1 MNIIKKRIKESNFD
15 KVEIGIKGKATIELK
30 DPITD
35 KVTEKIEQH
44 NTISEWVA
52 KTHEGYIRNQAYQGD
67 NMGFTNWFKTIVLCN
82 TSLNIH
88 YNTKNIDIYKPDV
101 TGSKLKTYDN
111 HPNIIGYCSN
121 LSTSVP
127 ASAKAG
133 YYDIVGSNA
142 GRFINSTRRVFNFAA
157 NKALGTINSIYMTA
171 GADPFT
177 DATNFQPNFYNINL
191 PTNINDISDNLYC
204 KVIGKLSNNN
214 YIIAAASSNNY
225 LYEINPNTGYKVNT
239 YTLPTNMIASRLSIM
254 NDILYY
260 MDTENSTNGTITIK
274 KANMINP
281 IVFDSGTVVS
291 IQKPS
296 GNWFTFRTL
305 LSNGTY
311 LYTIHSNASGN
322 FFIARINNALN
333 SITYFDYLTN
343 TQLWEF
349 STCVLDPVDNTIQLN
364 TYLYSGSGKS
374 IFIKYRINP
383 SNTNEYNNIFDNAE
397 QIGYCSNGSGDNNFL
412 ASGIYKYNNKY
423 YSGDFKYELFPNNF
437 GSMLNLET
445 PIIKDDQH
453 SMTVTYD
460 YTIL

>member
-52 KTHEGYIRNQAYQGD
+52 KTHEGYIRNQAYQGN
-67 NMGFTNWFKTIVLCN
+67 NMGFTDWFKTIVLCN

-88 YNTKNIDIYKPDV
+88 YSTKNIDIYKPDV
-101 TGSKLKTYDN
+101 TGSKLKTYGN

-133 YYDIVGSNA
+133 YYDI
-142 GRFINSTRRVFNFAA
+142 
-157 NKALGTINSIYMTA
+157 
-171 GADPFT
+171 
-177 DATNFQPNFYNINL
+177 ATNFQPNFYNINL
-191 PTNINDISDNLYC
+191 PTNINDISANLYC

-214 YIIAAASSNNY
+214 YIIAANWSSSNY

-281 IVFDSGTVVS
+281 IVFDSGTVIS

-397 QIGYCSNGSGDNNFL
+397 QIGYCSNGTGSNNFL